1 MVARTLA
8 ETSMTS
14 AGNFRRRRLTRT
26 NRPYRFVR
34 QQNTGEFV
42 GGQRT
47 GPVAELGEADSFGLT
62 GFALG
67 KGFADANNG
76 DEPGGQGG
84 LGFLGDGFVG
94 LGEVLAPL

>member
-14 AGNFRRRRLTRT
+14 AGNFRRRRRPRT
-26 NRPYRFVR
+26 NRPHRLVR

-47 GPVAELGEADSFGLT
+47 GPVAELSEADCFGLA
-62 GFALG
+62 GFAMG
-67 KGFADANNG
+67 EGFAEANDG
-76 DEPGGQGG
+76 DEPGSQGG
-84 LGFLGDGFVG
+84 PGLFGDRFVG
-94 LGEVLAPL
+94 IGEEL